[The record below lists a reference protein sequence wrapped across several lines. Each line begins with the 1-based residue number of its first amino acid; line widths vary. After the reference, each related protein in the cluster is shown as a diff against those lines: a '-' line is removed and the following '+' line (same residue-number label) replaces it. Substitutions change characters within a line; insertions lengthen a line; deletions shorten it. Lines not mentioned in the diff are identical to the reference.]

1 MSNTANTCC
10 ATGQGS
16 WMQRLSTLPATLLS
30 GFAVLMSLLAHFY
43 GTPLAELLLSLVAV
57 LISGTPVV
65 SRALRSLFKERRI
78 TASLLITIGMIAAIA
93 IGEYFAAAEVAFIM
107 ALGEYLEDRALDKSK
122 SSLFALLELVPT
134 HARRLHPET
143 REEEDILA
151 SEVRLGDLLRIL
163 PGESIPSDSVVE
175 HGESSVDQS
184 VLTGESLPLD
194 KTVGSE
200 LLCGTTNLYGV
211 LEVRCTRETKDSSL
225 NKMLHLVEEASKSKS
240 PIQRQADKWASAL
253 VPIALLIAVLT
264 YIFTGQ
270 IINAVTVLVVFCPC
284 ALVLATP
291 VSIMAAIGHAS
302 KNGVL
307 IKHGAALEELGS
319 LSAIVFDKT
328 GTLTQGALRVSDT
341 HYFGDITQRELDTWI
356 ARAEKR
362 SEHPLAKALM
372 RHYKEQYAD
381 SLLTNDDV
389 RDDFRMLPGQGV
401 HLQAEGREILCGNE
415 SLMRQHA
422 VRLDD
427 SVAADILRLR
437 SEGKALIFVAMD
449 QTLVALIALSDT
461 LRQGA
466 LELVPQL
473 QSLGMSVSMMTGDN
487 QVSAQYLAS
496 QMGIEEVHGEL
507 LPEDKLKRIREKQEA
522 GHQVAML
529 GDGVNDAAALKAADV
544 GIAMAKA
551 GSDIAID
558 SADVALYGEDISK
571 LVYLRKLSRATLGS
585 IRFNIALSLVLNI
598 AAVTLAVAGLIGPV
612 IGALL
617 HNVGSVLV
625 VLNASR
631 LAYSK
636 KFT

>member
-1 MSNTANTCC
+1 MSDCSNSCC
-10 ATGQGS
+10 STIPVT
-16 WMQRLSTLPATLLS
+16 WMQRLSSLPATLLS
-30 GFAVLMSLLAHFY
+30 GLAVLLSLLAHFY
-43 GTPLAELLLSLVAV
+43 DNVLAELLLSMVAV
-57 LISGTPVV
+57 LISGSPIVY
-65 SRALRSLFKERRI
+65 RALRSLFKEKRI

-122 SSLFALLELVPT
+122 SSLYALLELVPT

-143 REEEDILA
+143 REEQDILA

-163 PGESIPSDSVVE
+163 PGESIPADSIVV

-253 VPIALLIAVLT
+253 VPIALIIAVLT
-264 YIFTGQ
+264 YIFTGE

-341 HYFGDITQRELDTWI
+341 LYFGDAPQRELDSWI
-356 ARAEKR
+356 VRAEKR

-372 RHYKEQYAD
+372 RHYQEQYAD
-381 SLLTNDDV
+381 SPLSSDDLG
-389 RDDFRMLPGQGV
+389 DDFRMLPGQGV
-401 HLQAEGREILCGNE
+401 HLQAEGRDVLCGNE
-415 SLMRQHA
+415 YLMRQHSVA
-422 VRLDD
+422 IGDD
-427 SVAADILRLR
+427 VAADLLRLR
-437 SEGKALIFVAMD
+437 SEGKALIFVAMN

-496 QMGIEEVHGEL
+496 QMGIDDVHGEL
-507 LPEDKLKRIREKQEA
+507 LPEDKLKRITEKQEK
-522 GHQVAML
+522 GHKVAML

-571 LVYLRKLSRATLGS
+571 LVYLRKLSKVTLGS

-636 KFT
+636 KFI